1 MRKGIFRSIAR
12 CVVLALLLASKPAAA
27 QGSDDSENPHPDADA
42 DPTRPIL
49 GSLRDEYDRLPDHAW
64 ANATILR
71 FDMLAIRNAVL
82 PGSARGILLRADFPV
97 VTSSVG
103 GVTHF
108 GTGDLYGQAVVVP
121 RLGQEFTLAA
131 GAGAVFPTATS
142 PFTGSGKWQVAPI
155 VAPVWFLPNRQGLA
169 YLKVQDFISVA
180 GHADRP
186 GIDYLLVTPTL
197 FYWLSSS
204 IFVLGDTEAN
214 TDWKAGARTSLRSG
228 LQVGS
233 MFTRRMGMWI
243 KGEVPW
249 GPNREGLWTLKVTA
263 FVIR

>member
-1 MRKGIFRSIAR
+1 MRHGNFRAIAR
-12 CVVLALLLASKPAAA
+12 SVTLALLVASAPAAA
-27 QGSDDSENPHPDADA
+27 QPSGDAEAARPDADA

-49 GSLRDEYDRLPDHAW
+49 GSVRDEYDRLPDHAW

-82 PGSARGILLRADFPV
+82 PGRARGILLRADIPV
-97 VTSSVG
+97 VTSSVD

-121 RLGQEFTLAA
+121 RLGEEFTIAA
-131 GAGAVFPTATS
+131 GTGAVFPTATS
-142 PFTGSGKWQVAPI
+142 PYTGLGKWQLAPI

-186 GIDYLLVTPTL
+186 GINNLLVTPTL

-204 IFVLGDTEAN
+204 IFGLVDTESS

-228 LQVGS
+228 LLVGS
-233 MFTRRMGMWI
+233 MFTRRMGMWL

-249 GPNREGLWTLKVTA
+249 GPNRPDLWTLKLTA

>member
-1 MRKGIFRSIAR
+1 MRQGIFKWIAR
-12 CVVLALLLASKPAAA
+12 SVMLALLLASAPAVA
-27 QGSDDSENPHPDADA
+27 QRSDDSETLRPDADA

-71 FDMLAIRNAVL
+71 FDMLAIQNAVL
-82 PGSARGILLRADFPV
+82 PGSARGILLRADIPV
-97 VTSSVG
+97 ITTSVD

-108 GTGDLYGQAVVVP
+108 GTGDLYGQAAVVP
-121 RLGQEFTLAA
+121 RLSQEFTIAA
-131 GAGAVFPTATS
+131 GTGAVFPTATS
-142 PFTGSGKWQVAPI
+142 PYTGSGKWQLAPI

-197 FYWLSSS
+197 FYWFSSS
-204 IFVLGDTEAN
+204 VFVLGDTESS

-249 GPNREGLWTLKVTA
+249 GPNREDLWTLKVTA